1 MNPEL
6 SGDEDILSK
15 SGPEESDLNPGQ
27 PLNDALS
34 LRENEVELDYEA
46 EEDDQD
52 VSKEEVELEL
62 PKEQV
67 CFMSLAFSHVNSN
80 SAVTI

>member
-1 MNPEL
+1 MSGSELNPPDICE
-6 SGDEDILSK
+6 DEDILSK
-15 SGPEESDLNPGQ
+15 SGPEEPDSNPVQ

-52 VSKEEVELEL
+52 VSKEIIDDHL

-67 CFMSLAFSHVNSN
+67 FNFYYHDILNL
-80 SAVTI
+80 

>member
-6 SGDEDILSK
+6 SEDEDVLSK
-15 SGPEESDLNPGQ
+15 SGPEEPDSNPGQ

-52 VSKEEVELEL
+52 VSKEEVEQEP

-67 CFMSLAFSHVNSN
+67 CHFHMFI
-80 SAVTI
+80 AVV